1 MLMKVLYYSQNS
13 FSDVDLSLLS
23 TLQKYADV
31 YYVIPLRKGRLKGT
45 AVNIQNQYNKTGIFK
60 ASVYPELAHFS
71 RLIDLDKMF
80 VVNCCA
86 KAGFSLR
93 HIYVNIM
100 LFKFIFSQRFDI
112 IHLTMFPCYFEFPFY
127 LFRKKVVLTV
137 HDPLPHSCDISY
149 INHLYRKISFRLFSN
164 FVILNKTQK
173 KEFIEYYSLYNKK
186 ILESKLSTYTYLR
199 MYRNDIAKNKINY
212 ILFFGRITPYKGI
225 DYLLRAMKI
234 VHSYF
239 PDVKLVIAGKG
250 NFSFDISEYL
260 ELDYIEIRNQFLDDK
275 ELVLLIQN
283 SLFVVCPYTDA
294 TQSGVV
300 MSAFAFDKPVV
311 ATDVGGLPE
320 MVVNN
325 RFGLIVPPN
334 DYDLLASS
342 MIKLLDNSDL
352 LHKLSDNIHKEYSN
366 GEQSWDIISKG
377 LIDFYSSVMFDYK

>member
-1 MLMKVLYYSQNS
+1 
-13 FSDVDLSLLS
+13 
-23 TLQKYADV
+23 
-31 YYVIPLRKGRLKGT
+31 
-45 AVNIQNQYNKTGIFK
+45 
-60 ASVYPELAHFS
+60 
-71 RLIDLDKMF
+71 
-80 VVNCCA
+80 
-86 KAGFSLR
+86 
-93 HIYVNIM
+93 
-100 LFKFIFSQRFDI
+100 
-112 IHLTMFPCYFEFPFY
+112 
-127 LFRKKVVLTV
+127 
-137 HDPLPHSCDISY
+137 
-149 INHLYRKISFRLFSN
+149 
-164 FVILNKTQK
+164 
-173 KEFIEYYSLYNKK
+173 
-186 ILESKLSTYTYLR
+186 